1 MQKQS
6 KYLFGDI
13 VVYEKVF
20 IAVVLDTWYNDKNGF
35 SYDIYIRS
43 FNKIINVPEKE
54 IKRYRVRHKELNDEE
69 LEYQNETW

>member
-20 IAVVLDTWYNDKNGF
+20 IGVVLKTWYNDKSGF
-35 SYDIYIRS
+35 NYDVYIRS
-43 FNKIINVPEKE
+43 FNKIINVAERE
-54 IKRYRVRHKELNDEE
+54 IKRYRVRHKELNEEE
-69 LEYQNETW
+69 LAYQNRT